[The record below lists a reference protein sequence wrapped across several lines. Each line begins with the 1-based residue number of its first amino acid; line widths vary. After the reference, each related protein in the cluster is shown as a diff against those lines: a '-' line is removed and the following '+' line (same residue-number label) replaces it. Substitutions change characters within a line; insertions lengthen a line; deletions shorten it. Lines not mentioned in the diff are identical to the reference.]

1 MWDIFIGIILS
12 CLGVLAIAI
21 TLFILI
27 AIIDTPIKQ
36 IRGDKNGNN
45 KRK

>member
-1 MWDIFIGIILS
+1 MWNIFIEILLG

-21 TLFILI
+21 TLFILA
-27 AIIDTPIKQ
+27 AILDTAIKQ
-36 IRGDKNGNN
+36 F

>member
-1 MWDIFIGIILS
+1 MWNIFIGIILA
-12 CLGVLAIAI
+12 CVGVLAIAI

-27 AIIDTPIKQ
+27 AIIDTAIKQ
-36 IRGDKNGNN
+36 I

>member
-1 MWDIFIGIILS
+1 MLKIFLGIILS
-12 CLGVLAIAI
+12 CVGVLAIAI

-27 AIIDTPIKQ
+27 AIIDVIIKQ
-36 IRGDKNGNN
+36 T

>member
-1 MWDIFIGIILS
+1 MWNIFIGIILG

-21 TLFILI
+21 TLFILV
-27 AIIDTPIKQ
+27 AIIDTIIKQ
-36 IRGDKNGNN
+36 F

>member
-1 MWDIFIGIILS
+1 MWNIFIGIILS

-21 TLFILI
+21 TLFILV
-27 AIIDTPIKQ
+27 AILDTMIKQ
-36 IRGDKNGNN
+36 I